1 MRMTARMPAA
11 ISIMASLL
19 ALGAQS
25 APLTKAVAASPAEVR
40 WLPGVVSGDEAI
52 AVTEHRIQTAHGPL
66 EYEARAG
73 RLPIR
78 SQETGEIHGYIFFTA
93 YRVKTTGGKP
103 RPITFIWNGGPTLPS
118 DFIHLDGMGP
128 RRRGKDGM
136 VDNPDTPL
144 AVSDLVFYDPI
155 ETGFS
160 RPAKPEFAAEFL
172 NLQGDV
178 ATTHEFIRVYRTRFE
193 ALDQPLF
200 ICGESYGVF
209 RAAALADYMTERG
222 EKLKGALLVSGD
234 IPNIPQ
240 SVAFY
245 DAMHIPARTAT
256 AFYHHWLAP
265 DLMKDRDATMQEV
278 NEWVV
283 KVYRPALERI
293 GDLNDAERERIAQE
307 LARYTAVRPDQI
319 DRKTLVMHI
328 LRYLPLIQGADESR
342 PIFLYDSR
350 QFGGLTFGSPRITG
364 DYFRNELGYRT
375 DLTYNALEHGY
386 TPTPGHPARSSGEQ
400 FYYNAPGV
408 TQADFAQTTKDGEV
422 SNVARNNP
430 PWIIN
435 AMKREKTLQVF
446 VSTGRYDLVNM
457 CEGDVLATDTLPPDL
472 AHRIE
477 NHCYEAGHITYQDD
491 LARPKF
497 LGDVS
502 KFIRETAS
510 QTDSTGAS
518 EGDAESGGIKH

>member
-1 MRMTARMPAA
+1 MRSPPILPAA
-11 ISIMASLL
+11 LCVAAASL
-19 ALGAQS
+19 ALS
-25 APLTKAVAASPAEVR
+25 ALSPALAKAPPTSPTPEVH
-40 WLPGVVSGDEAI
+40 WLPGVVGGDEQI
-52 AVTEHRIQTAHGPL
+52 AVTEHRIETAHGPL
-66 EYEARAG
+66 EYQARAG
-73 RLPIR
+73 RLSIR

-93 YRVKTTGGKP
+93 YVVKPKDGKP
-103 RPITFIWNGGPTLPS
+103 RPVTFIWNGGPTLPS

-128 RRRGKDGM
+128 RHRTKDGM

-160 RPAKPEFAAEFL
+160 RPAKPEFAPEFL

-178 ATTHEFIRVYRTRFE
+178 ATTDEFIRVYRTRFN

-209 RAAALADYMTERG
+209 RAAALADTMTQKG
-222 EKLKGALLVSGD
+222 TKLAGVILVSGD

-240 SVAFY
+240 SIAFY

-265 DLMKDRDATMQEV
+265 DLMKDREATMKEV
-278 NEWVV
+278 NDWVV
-283 KVYRPALERI
+283 NVYKPALERV
-293 GDLNDAERERIAQE
+293 DSLNDAERDKIVQD
-307 LARYTAVRPDQI
+307 LARYIAVRPEQI
-319 DRKTLVMHI
+319 DHKTLVMHI
-328 LRYLPLIQGADESR
+328 MRYLGIIQGADESK

-350 QFGGLTFGSPRITG
+350 QFGGLTYGSPRITG

-375 DLTYNALEHGY
+375 DLTYNRLETGY

-408 TQADFAQTTKDGEV
+408 TQGDFAQTAKDGEV
-422 SNVARNNP
+422 SDVARKNP
-430 PWIIN
+430 PWIVD
-435 AMKREKTLQVF
+435 ALKREKTLQVF

-457 CEGDVLATDTLPPDL
+457 CEGDVLATATLPPDL
-472 AHRIE
+472 AHRME

-491 LARPKF
+491 VARPKF

-502 KFIRETAS
+502 RFIRDTAAS
-510 QTDSTGAS
+510 QADSPA
-518 EGDAESGGIKH
+518 KK